1 MANVAEE
8 IGSSQVI
15 KNPPERVVVFYLLK
29 YLIFSP
35 FSIPGINRNIIL
47 LKYKYSFSVKTMF
60 TGKAEILI

>member
-8 IGSSQVI
+8 IGGSQVI

-35 FSIPGINRNIIL
+35 FSIPGNKPEYNFI
-47 LKYKYSFSVKTMF
+47 
-60 TGKAEILI
+60 EI